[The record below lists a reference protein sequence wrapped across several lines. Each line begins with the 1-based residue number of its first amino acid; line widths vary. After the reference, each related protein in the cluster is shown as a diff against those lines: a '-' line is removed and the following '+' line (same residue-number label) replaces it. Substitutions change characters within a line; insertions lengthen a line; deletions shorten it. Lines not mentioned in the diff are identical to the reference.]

1 MPTSSDASFDAAAAR
16 PPSDWRF
23 PRPFGARA
31 VAIAIA
37 ALALLSFTGARLDMG
52 RMVVSSV
59 DGVLAAAG
67 VKSESE
73 VASGFK
79 KIATS
84 IFPIQIEER
93 TPVGRIEG
101 FDPARLPPFSHVET
115 VETKTQHLDPL
126 TFREVTTTEHE
137 EMLVQPV
144 GYLLHVAAKMA
155 ETLEI
160 ALWGTVLAVIVSLP
174 LAVLGARNFTPHPLV
189 HAAVRGLV
197 SLLRAVPELI
207 SALFLVLAYGFG
219 PIAGVLAL
227 AIHGAGFLG
236 KFYAEDIENAD
247 PKPQEALRAIGASP
261 LKVLRFSV
269 WPQVAPQYVAYT
281 LYVLDRNVRM
291 ATVIGLVGA
300 GGVGQE
306 LKGRYDMYNYGH
318 VGTILVAIFL
328 LVFALDQLSTRLR
341 RLWL

>member
-1 MPTSSDASFDAAAAR
+1 MTSSDASFDAAAAR

-31 VAIAIA
+31 VALTIA

-52 RMVVSSV
+52 RMAVSSI
-59 DGVLAAAG
+59 DGVLYAAG
-67 VKSESE
+67 LKSESE

-84 IFPIQIEER
+84 IFPIVIEER

-101 FDPARLPPFSHVET
+101 FDRAHLPLFAHVET
-115 VETKTQHLDPL
+115 VETKTQTLNPL
-126 TFREVTTTEHE
+126 TLREETVTERE
-137 EMLVQPV
+137 EVLVEPV
-144 GYLLHVAAKMA
+144 GYLIRVAAKMA

-160 ALWGTVLAVIVSLP
+160 ALWGTVLAVVASLP
-174 LAVLGARNFTPHPLV
+174 LAVLGARNFTPHRSV

-197 SLLRAVPELI
+197 SLFRSLPELV

-227 AIHGAGFLG
+227 AIHGVGFLG
-236 KFYAEDIENAD
+236 KFYADDLENAD

-261 LKVLRFSV
+261 LKVLRFAV

-300 GGVGQE
+300 GGIGQE
-306 LKGRYDMYNYGH
+306 LKGRYDIYNYGH
-318 VGTILVAIFL
+318 VGTILVAIFI